1 MEEKIL
7 KKIERQLKKIEDHKN
22 KIEVYDLNSIKN
34 CYLKLRDYKFT
45 ILRYGIKDIIFS
57 NVNDEIKISNNII
70 KRYL

>member
-22 KIEVYDLNSIKN
+22 IIEVYDINTIRDCYIKLN
-34 CYLKLRDYKFT
+34 DYKNM
-45 ILRYGIKDIIFS
+45 ILRYGTKDIIF
-57 NVNDEIKISNNII
+57 NNINDEIKISNNII